1 MSSSRG
7 KVIRVSPEVHAELS
21 KRRSEFRSWDAIVRC
36 LLGMT
41 PRKGQ
46 LPKLREVWLV
56 RGSLHYFERLSA
68 ARGEAVKQ
76 AALSGLKKPEP
87 PVKMREVL

>member
-1 MSSSRG
+1 
-7 KVIRVSPEVHAELS
+7 
-21 KRRSEFRSWDAIVRC
+21 
-36 LLGMT
+36 MT

-56 RGSLHYFERLSA
+56 RGSLHYFERLSQA
-68 ARGEAVKQ
+68 KGEAVKQ
-76 AALSGLKKPEP
+76 AALGGLKKPEP